1 MSNWP
6 QLLCVIYKTGH
17 GPWTRWKRIFD
28 CVLDV
33 RICVGQHH
41 RTQYIKLVECVV
53 WRYRPAAIDLIILCI
68 IYSLSDYSHIAQSK
82 GRRNWFTGPSTHSSW
97 SSSGMP
103 NSYLTQEGGPV
114 GRPAVVGRRINGR
127 VWNAKLAYGR
137 RTICRNF
144 IGEWRVG
151 MAFLNIFKPKK
162 KEYKN
167 EETINRPKKV
177 FFLFFSLCT
186 VWKLS
191 TLID

>member
-82 GRRNWFTGPSTHSSW
+82 GRRNWFTGPSSTHSSW

-144 IGEWRVG
+144 IGEWRAG

-162 KEYKN
+162 KN
-167 EETINRPKKV
+167 TRMKKPSTGRRKY
-177 FFLFFSLCT
+177 FFYFFRSVLCGSCPL
-186 VWKLS
+186 W
-191 TLID
+191 